1 MNERLSEGSR
11 LVDAFVEENTGEE
24 VENALTK
31 GPEIWVLVLALLVR
45 WKGQHCLSEPQIPH
59 Q

>member
-1 MNERLSEGSR
+1 MRGYQRGAGWLMP
-11 LVDAFVEENTGEE
+11 FVEENTGEE

>member
-1 MNERLSEGSR
+1 MRGYQRGAGWLMP
-11 LVDAFVEENTGEE
+11 FVEENTGEE

-45 WKGQHCLSEPQIPH
+45 RKGQHWLYW
-59 Q
+59 

>member
-1 MNERLSEGSR
+1 MP
-11 LVDAFVEENTGEE
+11 FVEENTGEE

-45 WKGQHCLSEPQIPH
+45 RKGQHWLYW
-59 Q
+59 